1 MTTTSSSPP
10 ATAATT
16 RAPTPTAPDVSP
28 VALAGRGFAH
38 ELRAVGIVWQRDMVR
53 MWGDKARLVSSL
65 LQPLLFLF
73 VLGAGLSAVVS
84 RGAHGADYKT
94 FLFPGVI
101 ITGILFTAVFSAI
114 SIVWDRE
121 FGFLRE
127 MLVAPISSSSIVCG
141 KCLAGGTIA
150 TAQSLLLIALAGLVH
165 VPYQPGLILGLIA
178 VVFVTSFTM
187 TAFGMVM
194 AARIQSVQTLMP
206 IVQMMLMPLM
216 FLSGSLYPLG
226 VGTPVWLDI
235 VARFNPLSYAV
246 TAARTLVYAH
256 LPKGTSTAQLFSG
269 LTWMGWKVPGWLDV
283 IVVGGVGVVLL
294 GGACLLF
301 ARTE

>member
-1 MTTTSSSPP
+1 
-10 ATAATT
+10 
-16 RAPTPTAPDVSP
+16 
-28 VALAGRGFAH
+28 
-38 ELRAVGIVWQRDMVR
+38 
-53 MWGDKARLVSSL
+53 
-65 LQPLLFLF
+65 
-73 VLGAGLSAVVS
+73 VVS

-150 TAQSLLLIALAGLVH
+150 TGQSLLLIALAGLVH
-165 VPYQPGLILGLIA
+165 VPYQPALILGLIG

-187 TAFGMVM
+187 TAFGMVL

-226 VGTPVWLDI
+226 AGTPVWLDL

-246 TAARTLVYAH
+246 TAARSLVYAH
-256 LPKGTSTAQLFSG
+256 LPRGTSTAQLFSG
-269 LTWMGWKVPGWLDV
+269 LTWMGWKVPAWLDV
-283 IVVGGVGVVLL
+283 IVVGGVGIALL
-294 GGACLLF
+294 GLACALF
-301 ARTE
+301 ARAE